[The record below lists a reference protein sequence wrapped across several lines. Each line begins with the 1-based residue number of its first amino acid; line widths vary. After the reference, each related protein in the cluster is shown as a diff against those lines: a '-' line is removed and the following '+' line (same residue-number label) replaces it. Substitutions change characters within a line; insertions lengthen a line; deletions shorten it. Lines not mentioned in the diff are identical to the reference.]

1 MAGGNYTP
9 ESVFQELMT
18 VISRQQKL
26 INALANKLEQLEIG
40 AGGGGTGNASIEDYE
55 SGKLYQRN
63 VLVVDPETETVY
75 RVLHEYESVTVEIDR
90 ATRHLKLVGYES
102 QFVTFNHEPSQAEI
116 DTLPEDVLVATYS
129 TTDDPYT
136 PVISGDNPVNNG

>member
-9 ESVFQELMT
+9 ESIFQELMA
-18 VISRQQKL
+18 VISRQQTL

-40 AGGGGTGNASIEDYE
+40 AGGGGTGNASIDDYE

-63 VLVVDPETETVY
+63 VLVVNRDTETLY
-75 RVLHEYESVTVEIDR
+75 RVLDEYESVSVEIDR
-90 ATRHLKLVGYES
+90 AAGHLKLVGYDS
-102 QFVTFNHEPSQAEI
+102 QFVTFNHNPSQTEI
-116 DTLPEDVLVATYS
+116 DTLPEDVLVAVYS

-136 PVISGDNPVNNG
+136 PVVSGDNPVNNG

>member
-1 MAGGNYTP
+1 MADKTQFDILADLIA
-9 ESVFQELMT
+9 EQAR
-18 VISRQQKL
+18 I
-26 INALANKLEQLEIG
+26 INALATKLERLEIG
-40 AGGGGTGNASIEDYE
+40 QGGGTGNASIEDYK

-90 ATRHLKLVGYES
+90 AERHLKLVGYES

-129 TTDDPYT
+129 TTDYPYT
-136 PVISGDNPVNNG
+136 PVISGDNPINNG

>member
-1 MAGGNYTP
+1 MADKTQFDILTDLIA
-9 ESVFQELMT
+9 EQAR
-18 VISRQQKL
+18 I
-26 INALANKLEQLEIG
+26 INALATKLERLEIG
-40 AGGGGTGNASIEDYE
+40 QGGGGTGNASIEDYE

-75 RVLHEYESVTVEIDR
+75 RVLEEYESVTVEIDR
-90 ATRHLKLVGYES
+90 AGRHLKLVGYES

-136 PVISGDNPVNNG
+136 PVISGDNPINNG

>member
-1 MAGGNYTP
+1 MAERTIFDQLTDLIH
-9 ESVFQELMT
+9 EQAA
-18 VISRQQKL
+18 VIETLK
-26 INALANKLEQLEIG
+26 NKLAQVDIG
-40 AGGGGTGNASIEDYE
+40 AGGGGSGNASIEDYE

-90 ATRHLKLVGYES
+90 AGRHLKLVGYES

-136 PVISGDNPVNNG
+136 PVISGDNPINNG

>member
-9 ESVFQELMT
+9 ESIFQELMS
-18 VISRQQKL
+18 VISRQQAL

-40 AGGGGTGNASIEDYE
+40 AGGGAGNASIEDYE

-90 ATRHLKLVGYES
+90 AERHLKLVGYES

-136 PVISGDNPVNNG
+136 PVISGDNPINNG

>member
-9 ESVFQELMT
+9 ESIFQELMSA
-18 VISRQQKL
+18 ISRQQTL
-26 INALANKLEQLEIG
+26 INTLANKLEQLEIG

-90 ATRHLKLVGYES
+90 AERHLKLVGYES
-102 QFVTFNHEPSQAEI
+102 QFVTFNHNPCQAEI
-116 DTLPEDVLVATYS
+116 DTLPEDVLVAVYS

-136 PVISGDNPVNNG
+136 PVVSCDNPVDNG